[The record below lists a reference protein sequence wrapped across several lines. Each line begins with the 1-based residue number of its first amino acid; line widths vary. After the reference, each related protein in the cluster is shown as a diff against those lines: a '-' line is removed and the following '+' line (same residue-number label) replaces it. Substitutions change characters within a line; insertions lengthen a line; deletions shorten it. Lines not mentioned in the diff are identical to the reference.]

1 MVAWLLAGLSM
12 AGAVYV
18 NGVPVDPRYLSGLTL
33 EKVNVKVDPQGNLFI
48 DAPGYKVEVPPG
60 MTPGVGAQAPGG
72 YPAPGGLASAN
83 PAFAPVGGGYPAPAP
98 APVGGGYPPAPGMYG
113 GMPVPAPAAMPQPY
127 PNGIPRARWWLVT
140 EDKISIG
147 HSIEVSVNG
156 QVVQT
161 IKSGEAQRI
170 IDIGLFLRPGPNQV
184 ECKAFSAQGNNGM
197 MYVYL
202 GSGQEQ
208 QGTVKMDPPQV
219 QFGVGTNTT
228 YMSTRSYTLNVQ

>member
-1 MVAWLLAGLSM
+1 
-12 AGAVYV
+12 
-18 NGVPVDPRYLSGLTL
+18 
-33 EKVNVKVDPQGNLFI
+33 
-48 DAPGYKVEVPPG
+48 
-60 MTPGVGAQAPGG
+60 
-72 YPAPGGLASAN
+72 SAN
-83 PAFAPVGGGYPAPAP
+83 PAFAPVGGYAPAP
-98 APVGGGYPPAPGMYG
+98 PPAPGAYG
-113 GMPVPAPAAMPQPY
+113 APGAVAPPQPY
-127 PNGIPRARWWLVT
+127 PTGIPRARWWLVT

-161 IKSGEAQRI
+161 VKSGEAQRI
-170 IDIGLFLRPGPNQV
+170 LDIGSFLRPGPNTV

-197 MYVYL
+197 IYVYL
-202 GSGQEQ
+202 GSGQDQ